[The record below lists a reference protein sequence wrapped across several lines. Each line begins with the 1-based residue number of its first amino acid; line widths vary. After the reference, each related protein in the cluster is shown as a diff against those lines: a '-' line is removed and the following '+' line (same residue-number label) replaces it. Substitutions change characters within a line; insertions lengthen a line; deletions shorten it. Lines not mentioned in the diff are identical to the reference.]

1 MHSFNYGKQIE
12 HLFQSVAQKNGWDVV
27 HASKQDDMY
36 RHIDYV
42 MKKDNRTLTVDVK
55 SQKREARFMEIQD
68 EWHAIEFVGVVYPA
82 TKTVHFSRTPFNVCI
97 PNFSLGSGRPGWL
110 YGDADMI
117 AFELQSRFILVDRLS
132 LMNHCAESVKFK
144 PLVHRSQDA
153 KYHAYSRHGR
163 GDLIAY
169 INKKDLY
176 HLAEEKWYKPIVLN

>member
-1 MHSFNYGKQIE
+1 MSIINYGKQVE
-12 HLFQSVAQKNGWDVV
+12 YLFESVARKNGWSAI

-42 MKKDNRTLTVDVK
+42 IKKDNRTLTVDVK
-55 SQKREARFMEIQD
+55 SQKREARFMNIQD

-82 TKTVHFSRTPFNVCI
+82 TKTVHFSHTPFNART
-97 PNFSLGSGRPGWL
+97 PDFLLGSGRPGWL

-117 AFELQSRFILVDRLS
+117 AFELQSRFILVDRLC
-132 LMNHCAESVKFK
+132 LQNHCANIIIFN

-153 KYHAYSRHGR
+153 KYHAYSRYGR

-176 HLAEEKWYKPIVLN
+176 HLAEEKWYKPIVLL